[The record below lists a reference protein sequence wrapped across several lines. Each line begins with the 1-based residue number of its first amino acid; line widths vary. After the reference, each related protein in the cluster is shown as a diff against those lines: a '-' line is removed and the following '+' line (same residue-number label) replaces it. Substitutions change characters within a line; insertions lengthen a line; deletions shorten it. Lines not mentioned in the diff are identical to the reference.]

1 MSELPLKLSL
11 FLHSFA
17 FFFITR
23 ADSSIAITPKS
34 VIDKNGAYFDTRR
47 KSMTPD
53 FGVWVEGMQ
62 DSEKGTFLAHRSA
75 SISTF
80 VFEFANFVCSSG
92 VKCRNFRCIPFCI
105 CQSLLLIISGL
116 FLQLN

>member
-1 MSELPLKLSL
+1 MS
-11 FLHSFA
+11 
-17 FFFITR
+17 

-62 DSEKGTFLAHRSA
+62 DSEKGTF
-75 SISTF
+75 I
-80 VFEFANFVCSSG
+80 VG
-92 VKCRNFRCIPFCI
+92 FRCHGC
-105 CQSLLLIISGL
+105 CLSRW
-116 FLQLN
+116 